1 MRCYTKQQPCYCG
14 IDFPARTLDVG
25 ILPQEGE
32 LLVHRPVQA
41 RPEALRKVL
50 PPSRD
55 GLVSAVECLCTWD
68 GLADLCAP
76 AGLPVVLGPAL
87 SRQAIP
93 GGQAT
98 NERSAAHPI
107 AVLLRGG
114 RLPQASGSP
123 AAMRAT
129 RARWRRRR
137 PCRCQRAARLTHLPP
152 TTRPDQRPEMG
163 QPSASTATREGVAE
177 RCRAP
182 AGHTRRAVALAL
194 LGHDDHLRRDRA

>member
-76 AGLPVVLGPAL
+76 AGRPVVLGPAL

-129 RARWRRRR
+129 R
-137 PCRCQRAARLTHLPP
+137 
-152 TTRPDQRPEMG
+152 
-163 QPSASTATREGVAE
+163 EGVAE